1 MEIQS
6 ERNQQSKEI
15 EQFRTDHKK
24 LFADMN
30 RKINDGKIYHEKLTK
45 EVTIIVGR
53 FCSPFLIIPY
63 SCNHWLAKIKVTAV
77 KFKLCVVLMLDIDCR

>member
-15 EQFRTDHKK
+15 EQFRTDNKK

-30 RKINDGKIYHEKLTK
+30 RKITDGKIYHEKLTK

-53 FCSPFLIIPY
+53 FCNPFLIIPQSY
-63 SCNHWLAKIKVTAV
+63 DHGLAK
-77 KFKLCVVLMLDIDCR
+77 LCLLLNLSCMLF